1 VQTVVLIQKELTKEE
16 RQDLYATRLLKGA
29 SYVSS
34 CSRSHVRR
42 RSAPSIYIGYN
53 PLHEDIELK
62 IKALNR
68 TIVGDW
74 HRHDISQEEEE
85 DIVVAQIAQEVE
97 DACKNGT
104 IQVKIEAEQA
114 EEEALELG
122 ITKASLRA
130 STSQRCNRYFLA
142 NEEEEE
148 EEGSGISSSSNRS
161 ESQESNFD
169 SSDDND
175 EEDGDHIM

>member
-1 VQTVVLIQKELTKEE
+1 MVI
-16 RQDLYATRLLKGA
+16 
-29 SYVSS
+29 
-34 CSRSHVRR
+34 
-42 RSAPSIYIGYN
+42 
-53 PLHEDIELK
+53 
-62 IKALNR
+62 
-68 TIVGDW
+68 
-74 HRHDISQEEEE
+74 
-85 DIVVAQIAQEVE
+85 AQIAQEVE

-104 IQVKIEAEQA
+104 IQIKIEAEQA

-148 EEGSGISSSSNRS
+148 GSGISSGNNRS